1 MADKTTTPAEGVSH
15 AFNLI
20 FPMKT
25 PEDLPALAALI
36 PVVFADAVGAADTIG
51 TLHDARFVALDDM
64 TLGFFSTYDGDFDT
78 YVMDFTKHLGLVFDA
93 IFEHVA
99 DAPPTPCQKNTEPFL
114 AWVAAHNL
122 PVVHGFYSAYP
133 DLSVQ
138 DIKMLEATA

>member
-1 MADKTTTPAEGVSH
+1 MSEQTTTAAVGVSH

-20 FPMKT
+20 IPMKT

-36 PVVFADAVGAADTIG
+36 PMVFGDAIRAADTIG
-51 TLHDARFVALDDM
+51 TLHDARFVGLDGM
-64 TLGFFSTYDGDFDT
+64 TLGFFTTYDGEFDT

-93 IFEHVA
+93 IFEHVV

-114 AWVAAHNL
+114 KWVADHNL